1 MPTYAAFCVL
11 NGQSLQDMFGSLS
24 FASPSVSDRGA
35 EALGGGMKMAPS
47 LPQPNLPPPVNKT
60 DPFAGLAGF

>member
-1 MPTYAAFCVL
+1 
-11 NGQSLQDMFGSLS
+11 MFGSLN
-24 FASPSVSDRGA
+24 FATPSASDRNA

-47 LPQPNLPPPVNKT
+47 LPQPNLPPPVSKQ